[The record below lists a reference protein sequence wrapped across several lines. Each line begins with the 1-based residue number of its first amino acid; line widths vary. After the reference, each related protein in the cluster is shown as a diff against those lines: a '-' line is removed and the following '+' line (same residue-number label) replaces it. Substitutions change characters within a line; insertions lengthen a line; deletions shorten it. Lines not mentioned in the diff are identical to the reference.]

1 MKAASCALMVALA
14 APTLWAADCDALL
27 QALQQQQEPAAAFA
41 AYTEAD
47 DNFCFNSESQSE
59 NAKRDIMQRW
69 GDELFKEIFAGRA
82 VKLDKPQTER
92 LREQSD
98 NIRTAARQA
107 DAATGWQILFL
118 QAMLDIDRKP
128 DTFLDE
134 KMYRR
139 LDSIIAGYLRDAEQG
154 TLSAVAKSA
163 QVDNF
168 MLDMVQAH
176 LLNIAGDK
184 LAKLNKTR
192 GSGDSALTRL
202 IARRGKTRG
211 AHVASST
218 EQPATAVTPIRFEYD
233 SVRLTAQGETEYRE
247 NLGVMQANTTRS
259 IFLIGHTDS
268 KGDADYNCR
277 LSQCRVEALR
287 DRLIADGIPADN
299 IAVAWAGENIPLEFE
314 HAGEFLKNRDIII
327 TTDAEDD
334 NTDDPSR
341 RRVEYEINGNALQEK
356 YSGRFC
362 RVTAEYAAVPCK
374 P

>member
-27 QALQQQQEPAAAFA
+27 QAVKQQHDPAAAFA

-118 QAMLDIDRKP
+118 QAMLAIDRKP

-134 KMYRR
+134 KMYHR

-327 TTDAEDD
+327 TTD
-334 NTDDPSR
+334 DPSR

-356 YSGRFC
+356 YSDRFC

-374 P
+374 S